1 VGCGRTSAV
10 PSGLATF
17 GVQPS
22 VETLSY
28 SRLSLRDTK
37 AAVFPRGQYSPGVQQ
52 YDLWIMTN
60 SWGEGRVEGERCSEK
75 FRDIDADFWLS
86 LRR

>member
-60 SWGEGRVEGERCSEK
+60 SWGRAG
-75 FRDIDADFWLS
+75 
-86 LRR
+86 LRASAARKNSVISMPISG

>member
-1 VGCGRTSAV
+1 VWDWISAV

-22 VETLSY
+22 VETLGY

-37 AAVFPRGQYSPGVQQ
+37 AAVFPRRQYSPGVEQ
-52 YDLWIMTN
+52 YDLWVMT
-60 SWGEGRVEGERCSEK
+60 SLRGERNGVRGSVSM
-75 FRDIDADFWLS
+75 R
-86 LRR
+86 